1 MIVDCEQRTDAW
13 HQARCGSLGASAIAD
28 ALAKLKDGKTPG
40 ATSTNLRAKL
50 VVERL
55 TGVQEDSFKSAA
67 MQFGI
72 DNEDAARTAYEAKY
86 GVFVEPVGL
95 AKHPRIEGTHASPD
109 GLVGD
114 DGLIEIKCPN
124 SATHI
129 ETLRTGKVPT
139 KYIYQMQWQ
148 MLCTHRQWCDFVSF
162 DPRLPEK
169 LQLWVKRI
177 ERDNVL
183 IATLEAGVIE
193 FLNGVKADVEA
204 LEAMGGE

>member
-1 MIVDCEQRTDAW
+1 MIVECEQRTDAW
-13 HQARCGSLGASAIAD
+13 YEARCGSLGASAIAD

-55 TGVQEDSFKSAA
+55 TGVQEDGYKSAA
-67 MQFGI
+67 MQYGI
-72 DNEDAARTAYEAKY
+72 DNEDAARIAYETRC
-86 GVFVEPVGL
+86 GVFVQQVGL
-95 AKHPRIEGTHASPD
+95 VKHPTIEGSHASPD
-109 GLVGD
+109 GLVGN

-139 KYIYQMQWQ
+139 KYVYQMQWQ
-148 MLCTHRQWCDFVSF
+148 MRCTGRAWCDFVSF

-177 ERDNVL
+177 DRDDAL
-183 IATLEAGVIE
+183 IAKLETGVIE
-193 FLNGVKADVEA
+193 FLDGVRADVEA
-204 LEAMGGE
+204 LEAMGEA